1 MSGVLGVRDVVED
14 IISSYEERIQS
25 IGSIFDNT
33 NVILDEYQELVSNTK
48 TEREN
53 LKASLRDVL
62 SKNDSLRK
70 KDFDNMM
77 NNILFLQ
84 DEREHEVKSL
94 LNGYLNEQREMAKAL
109 KESLGMFRDTL
120 GKDNIRRVRNFQ
132 EMLKKII
139 IEQDKRKNEIDEKLK
154 AFQEEQS
161 ELSTSLKELLSKGR
175 ELRIKDL
182 KLMLKKLETQSKVRT
197 AQAMQRREEVQR
209 MLDEFKKER
218 FEWARDGKV
227 VRWQTVQ
234 ETTGLHRQ
242 HFS

>member
-53 LKASLRDVL
+53 LKVRLRDVL

-77 NNILFLQ
+77 SSILSSQ
-84 DEREHEVKSL
+84 DEREHEVRSL
-94 LNGYLNEQREMAKAL
+94 LNGYLNEQREMARVL
-109 KESLGMFRDTL
+109 KENLGMFRDTL
-120 GKDNIRRVRNFQ
+120 GKDNVRRVRDFQ

-139 IEQDKRKNEIDEKLK
+139 IEQDNRKNEIDAKLK

-161 ELSTSLKELLSKGR
+161 EISVSLKELLSMGR

-182 KLMLKKLETQSKVRT
+182 KLMLKKLETQSKERT
-197 AQAMQRREEVQR
+197 AQARQRREEVQR

-218 FEWARDGKV
+218 FEWAHDRKV
-227 VRWQTVQ
+227 VREQTVQ
-234 ETTGLHRQ
+234 DNAGSHCQ